1 MKEDILIILYIHKL
15 HGEIKPEL
23 SAPKHMQV
31 KLLDFKGKEKI
42 PKPSNKKDKKLQGQE
57 N

>member
-1 MKEDILIILYIHKL
+1 MKEDILIILYTRKL

-42 PKPSNKKDKKLQGQE
+42 PKP
-57 N
+57 